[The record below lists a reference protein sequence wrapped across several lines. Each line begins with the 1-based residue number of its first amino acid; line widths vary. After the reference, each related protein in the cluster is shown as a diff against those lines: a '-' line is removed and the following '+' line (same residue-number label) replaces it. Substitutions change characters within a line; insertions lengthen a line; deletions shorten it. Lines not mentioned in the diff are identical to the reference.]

1 MTTFLYAVLLLAATG
16 LIAAVVLYFIAMKFK
31 VEEDPRID
39 LVAERLP
46 GANCGA
52 CGKAGCRDL
61 AKALVE
67 SDGQTELHCPV
78 CSNEEWAAVAELMG
92 MHADTCE
99 VKIPVVRCQGGHLNS
114 IRQTTYEGLESCAFA
129 HSLHAGENGCS
140 YGCLGL
146 GDCTRAC
153 AFNCLTMD
161 PKTGLASVNE
171 AICTACGNCA
181 KACPRGIIELRY
193 KHAQEGRIY
202 VGCHTEDKG
211 ALAMKHCL
219 SACIGCGKCAKSC
232 PVGAIKVENNLAYID
247 FTRCTHCGSCVA
259 VCPRKSIVAT
269 HPAIPASSN

>member
-1 MTTFLYAVLLLAATG
+1 M
-16 LIAAVVLYFIAMKFK
+16 
-31 VEEDPRID
+31 
-39 LVAERLP
+39 
-46 GANCGA
+46 
-52 CGKAGCRDL
+52 
-61 AKALVE
+61 
-67 SDGQTELHCPV
+67 
-78 CSNEEWAAVAELMG
+78 
-92 MHADTCE
+92 
-99 VKIPVVRCQGGHLNS
+99 
-114 IRQTTYEGLESCAFA
+114 ESCAFA

-247 FTRCTHCGSCVA
+247 FTRCTHCGTCVE
-259 VCPRKSIVAT
+259 VCPRKSIVST
-269 HPAIPASSN
+269 HPAVSAPSN